1 MTSVPVPSAKMR
13 PLLPARGSAT
23 VKSVVSGDTVILL
36 GRATQMGQKPPEVMF
51 TFEKVSAPR
60 LGNKSNGN
68 VDEPGAFTSR
78 MWLRELVIG
87 KTVNFE
93 TRKQGAMASDRVYG
107 VLYLPKSDASNG
119 SGEPQMINLA
129 IESVR
134 LGLATPKLFGNS
146 SNGGGGAD
154 GEGAADEDNIDPYE
168 QGLTDALREATNKGI
183 GIHSQGRALVRD
195 IKNANEGA
203 FDLSDLVKAVQASKN
218 GTVKAL
224 IEYVF
229 DGSRYRVQI
238 TDESPEYADF
248 LYGTFTLILG
258 GAMCPRVGNAKSE
271 PPKPDEPLS
280 QEARS
285 FVELRLLNRELNISL
300 HGSPETMQATG
311 IGTIHHPRGDIS
323 LELLKRGLARV
334 ADWSARVLLDAP
346 KGCNSGIMV
355 MRKAANEAKESKLG
369 IWKNYVAPTIA
380 GEQSF
385 EGVVVEVSSGD
396 TIFVL
401 PEGTSYVSEAS
412 LRKLSLSSIRAPRIG
427 NERAG
432 RVDDPYAY
440 EAKDR
445 LRVMAVGK
453 KAKVTIDYERAIPL
467 APGETEKRQYATV
480 SVGKRPDLGEVLV
493 GEGLAST
500 QRHRDDEEKSPRYD
514 ELCTAENAAKLA
526 KKGIHNAGQYARRS
540 PNDLSEPR
548 KAKTYASSLQRAG
561 SMKGMV
567 EYVFNGSRFKVV
579 IPSENCSCMFALN
592 DVRCPQSSPMTDRDN
607 RKAEPFGDEAK
618 RQSRL
623 MLLQRNVELIA
634 TGVTNGGVI
643 TGQLFATVNGERK
656 SYSSILIATG
666 LGHIDQR
673 LIEYGQAPATLVGI
687 QETAK
692 QNKIGLWTLAK
703 EEEVVKEVV
712 PAAKAVEKVVALKLS
727 EICGGNH
734 CFFTVDDEAVRV
746 VGESMKI
753 FTSKN
758 GTSGAPCDLRK
769 GKLVAALFNDG
780 NGKSWYRAKVL
791 NRAATKGKVSVLFID
806 HGNVASV
813 PVATHLRPLDPE
825 LAKIAAVAKEAQLAL
840 VNVLSLDE
848 EDGVDAARLLQSTA
862 WGKVLSARIFC
873 HVDGIMQIALYN
885 SPNNKTSVNEELALA
900 GLAKVQK
907 QSEIAALSGRVQN
920 ESTVKDFAAELMVAQ
935 EEAKKTRRGIWR
947 YGDVGEYD
955 DDEHF

>member
-1 MTSVPVPSAKMR
+1 MTSVPVPSNQMR

-23 VKSVVSGDTVILL
+23 VKSVTSGDTVILL

-60 LGNKSNGN
+60 LGNKANGN

-78 MWLRELVIG
+78 MWLRELVVG
-87 KTVNFE
+87 KTVTFE
-93 TRKQGAMASDRVYG
+93 TRKQGAMAGDRVYG
-107 VLYLPKSDASNG
+107 VLYVQAGSNGNNG
-119 SGEPQMINLA
+119 SGEPKMINLA

-134 LGLATPKLFGNS
+134 LGLATPKLFVNS
-146 SNGGGGAD
+146 SGAGAD
-154 GEGAADEDNIDPYE
+154 GENPADEDDVDPYE
-168 QGLTDALREATNKGI
+168 QGLTDALREATNKGV
-183 GIHSQGRALVRD
+183 GIHSQERALVRN

-203 FDLSDLVKAVQASKN
+203 FNLNDLVKAVQASKN

-229 DGSRYRVQI
+229 DGSRYRMQI
-238 TDESPEYADF
+238 TDESPEYGEF

-258 GAMCPRVGNAKSE
+258 GVMCPRVGNAKAE

-285 FVELRLLNRELNISL
+285 FVDLRLLNRELPISL
-300 HGSPETMQATG
+300 HGSPETMQGTC

-346 KGCNSGIMV
+346 KGCKSGIMV
-355 MRKAANEAKESKLG
+355 MRGTEKEAKKSKLG
-369 IWKNYVAPTIA
+369 IWKNYVAPAIA
-380 GEQSF
+380 GEKSF
-385 EGVVVEVSSGD
+385 EGIVVEVSSGD

-401 PEGTSYVSEAS
+401 PEGTSYASENN

-432 RVDDPYAY
+432 REDDPYAY

-453 KAKVTIDYERAIPL
+453 KAKITIDYERAIPL
-467 APGETEKRQYATV
+467 SPGETEKRQYATV
-480 SVGKRPDLGEVLV
+480 SVGKRSDLGEVLV

-514 ELCTAENAAKLA
+514 ELCAAENAAKLA
-526 KKGIHNAGQYARRS
+526 KKGIHNAGKYARRR

-561 SMKGMV
+561 NMKAMV
-567 EYVFNGSRFKVV
+567 EYVFNGSRFKVL

-592 DVRCPQSSPMTDRDN
+592 DVRCPQSTPMTDRDS
-607 RKAEPFGDEAK
+607 RKAEPFGDDAK

-623 MLLQRNVELIA
+623 MLLQRNVELVA

-643 TGQLFATVNGERK
+643 TGQIFVTVKGERK
-656 SYSSILIATG
+656 SYSSILVASG
-666 LGHIDQR
+666 FGHIDQR
-673 LIEYGQAPATLVGI
+673 LVDYGQAPAALVEI

-692 QNKIGLWTLAK
+692 QHKVGLWSLVQ
-703 EEEVVKEVV
+703 EEKVVKEVA
-712 PAAKAVEKVVALKLS
+712 PAAKSIEKVVTVKLS
-727 EICGGNH
+727 EIRDGNH

-746 VGESMKI
+746 VSESMKI
-753 FTSKN
+753 FTSKY

-769 GKLVAALFNDG
+769 GKLVAALFDDG
-780 NGKSWYRAKVL
+780 AGKSWYRAKVL
-791 NRAATKGKVSVLFID
+791 DRATTKGKVSVLFID

-813 PVATHLRPLDPE
+813 PVASHLRPLDPE
-825 LAKIAAVAKEAQLAL
+825 LDKIAPVAKEAQLAL
-840 VNVLSLDE
+840 TSALSLDE
-848 EDGVDAARLLQSTA
+848 EDGVDAARLLQSIA
-862 WGKVLSARIFC
+862 WGKVLSARVFC
-873 HVDGIMQIALYN
+873 NVDGILQTALYDSSN
-885 SPNNKTSVNEELALA
+885 DKTSINEELVLA

-907 QSEIAALSGRVQN
+907 QSEVSALVERMQDGSAVN
-920 ESTVKDFAAELMVAQ
+920 EFAAELLSAQ

-947 YGDVGEYD
+947 YGDVGDYD
-955 DDEHF
+955 DDDHY